1 MKEFDNEIYASS
13 VASTIQGLYS
23 LFSHPRL
30 INSRR
35 GHLVLFYQ
43 VEV

>member
-1 MKEFDNEIYASS
+1 MKECDNEIYASS

-23 LFSHPRL
+23 LFSNPRL

-35 GHLVLFYQ
+35 SHLVLLYS